1 MRIHYNSGYI
11 CRIEKTSKA
20 MLVPFHKILNDAYA
34 GHYAVGAF
42 NCLSIEHVI
51 GAIQAAEELRSPIIL
66 QLAEVQFPCA
76 PIELMAP
83 VYLEAARKATVPVAV
98 HLDHGQ
104 SLETCV
110 KAITL
115 GFNSVM
121 FDGANLPFEE
131 NVRQT
136 AEIVRIARAAGV
148 DVEAELGKVGDTGF
162 GGGEGTGEATP
173 DVFTDVEESAEF
185 IAKTGVDALA
195 VAIGNL
201 HGRYVATPKLN
212 IDRLK
217 EIAARNN
224 MPLVLHGGSGTSE
237 EDFKACIHNGISKIN
252 VATALQMAVTADV
265 KAYVE
270 DPMANYI
277 DMKGVITEATK
288 KSVMDHI
295 MLFESNGKA

>member
-1 MRIHYNSGYI
+1 
-11 CRIEKTSKA
+11 
-20 MLVPFHKILNDAYA
+20 MLVPFSKILQDAYD

-42 NCLSIEHVI
+42 NCLSIEHVL

-76 PIELMAP
+76 PMEMMAP
-83 VYLEAARKATVPVAV
+83 VYLEVAAKATVPVAV

-110 KAITL
+110 KAIQL

-121 FDGANLPFEE
+121 FDGANLPFED

-162 GGGEGTGEATP
+162 GGEGTGEATP

-185 IAKTGVDALA
+185 IARTGVDALA
-195 VAIGNL
+195 IAIGNL
-201 HGRYVATPKLN
+201 HGRYVATPQLN
-212 IDRLK
+212 IERLR
-217 EIAARNN
+217 EIAQRNN
-224 MPLVLHGGSGTSE
+224 LPLVLHGGSGTSE
-237 EDFKACIHNGISKIN
+237 EDFKSCIHNGISKIN
-252 VATALQMAVTADV
+252 VATALQMAVTDAV
-265 KAYVE
+265 RNYVTE
-270 DPMANYI
+270 CPSANYI
-277 DMKGVITEATK
+277 DMKDVIVKATCE
-288 KSVMDHI
+288 SVKQHI
-295 MLFESNGKA
+295 LLFESNGKC

>member
-1 MRIHYNSGYI
+1 
-11 CRIEKTSKA
+11 
-20 MLVPFHKILNDAYA
+20 MLVSFSKILQDAYE

-42 NCLSIEHVI
+42 NCLSIEHVM
-51 GAIQAAEELRSPIIL
+51 GAIQAAEDLRSPIIL

-76 PIELMAP
+76 PMEMMAP
-83 VYLEAARKATVPVAV
+83 VYLEAAAKATVPVAV

-110 KAITL
+110 KAIQL

-162 GGGEGTGEATP
+162 GGEGTGEATP

-195 VAIGNL
+195 IAIGNL
-201 HGRYVATPKLN
+201 HGRYVATPQLN
-212 IDRLK
+212 IERLK
-217 EIAARNN
+217 EIAQRNN
-224 MPLVLHGGSGTSE
+224 LPLVLHGGSGTSE
-237 EDFKACIHNGISKIN
+237 EDFKSCIHNGISKIN
-252 VATALQMAVTADV
+252 VATALQMAVTDAV
-265 KAYVE
+265 RNYVTE
-270 DPMANYI
+270 CPSANYI
-277 DMKGVITEATK
+277 DMKDVIVKATCE
-288 KSVMDHI
+288 SVKQHI
-295 MLFESNGKA
+295 LLFESNGKC